1 MADETARPG
10 EFDLIAR
17 YLRPLADDPAALNLT
32 DDAAAFT
39 PPPGADLVLTKDM
52 VAAGIHF
59 FPNDA
64 AASISRKALRVNLS
78 DLAAK
83 GARPV
88 GYLLGL
94 ALPADWTADWMADF
108 AAGLAEDQRAYGITL
123 LGGDTVKAPSGLT
136 LSITA
141 IGAVP
146 SGTMVRRGGARV
158 GDVLFVS
165 GTIGDAALGL
175 RLRLGTIDGTP
186 AGEGAGHL
194 LDRYLHP
201 QPRLALAEAVR
212 LHASAA
218 LDVSDGLVGDLG
230 HILKASGVGARIEA
244 ARVPLS
250 AAARA
255 LVEAD
260 PSALGSVLSGGD
272 DYEILASVPRDH
284 VAAYQLAAAAAGV
297 PVTPI
302 GEIIAGAGPALVVGS
317 DGAPIRLERASHD
330 HF

>member
-1 MADETARPG
+1 MAEAAARPG

-17 YLRPLADDPAALNLT
+17 YLRPLAEDPAALNLT

-39 PPPGADLVLTKDM
+39 PPPGCDLVLTKDM

-59 FPNDA
+59 FPDDPPR
-64 AASISRKALRVNLS
+64 SIARKALRVNLS

-83 GARPV
+83 GATPV

-94 ALPADWTADWMADF
+94 ALPGDWTEGFMAEF
-108 AAGLAEDQRAYGITL
+108 AAGLAGDQAEFGITL
-123 LGGDTVKAPSGLT
+123 LGGDTVKASGGLT

-146 SGTMVRRGGARV
+146 SGTMVRRAGARV
-158 GDVLFVS
+158 GDLILVS

-175 RLRLGTIDGTP
+175 RLRLGNIGGTA
-186 AGEGAGHL
+186 AGEGAAYL

-201 QPRLALAEAVR
+201 QPRTALAAAVR
-212 LHASAA
+212 RHASAA
-218 LDVSDGLVGDLG
+218 LDVSDGLVGDLS
-230 HILKASGVGARIEA
+230 HMLKASGVGARIEA

-250 AAARA
+250 PAARA
-255 LVEAD
+255 LVAAD
-260 PSALGSVLSGGD
+260 ATALASVLSGGD
-272 DYEILASVPRDH
+272 DYEILASVPPGE
-284 VAAYQLAAAAAGV
+284 VEAYRAAAAAAGID
-297 PVTPI
+297 VTVI
-302 GEIIAGAGPALVVGS
+302 GEIVAGNGPALVVGA

>member
-1 MADETARPG
+1 MAEAAARPG

-17 YLRPLADDPAALNLT
+17 YLRPLAEDPAALNLT
-32 DDAAAFT
+32 DDAAAFS

-59 FPNDA
+59 FPDDPP
-64 AASISRKALRVNLS
+64 ASIARKALRVNLS

-83 GARPV
+83 GATPV

-94 ALPADWTADWMADF
+94 ALPGDWTEAWMEAF
-108 AAGLAEDQRAYGITL
+108 AAGLADDQARFGITL
-123 LGGDTVKAPSGLT
+123 LGGDTVKAAGGLT

-146 SGTMVRRGGARV
+146 TGGMVRRAGARV
-158 GDVLFVS
+158 GDRIVVT

-175 RLRLGTIDGTP
+175 RLRLGTLDGAA
-186 AGEGAGHL
+186 AGGDAAHL

-201 QPRLALAEAVR
+201 QPRTALAAAVR

-230 HILKASGVGARIEA
+230 HMLKASGVGARIET

-250 AAARA
+250 PAARA
-255 LVEAD
+255 LVEAV
-260 PSALGSVLSGGD
+260 PSAFGSVLSGGD
-272 DYEILASVPRDH
+272 DYEILASIPPGEVE
-284 VAAYQLAAAAAGV
+284 AYRAAAAAAGIEATV
-297 PVTPI
+297 I
-302 GEIIAGAGPALVVGS
+302 GEIVAGAAPALVVGA

>member
-1 MADETARPG
+1 MAEARTRLG

-59 FPNDA
+59 FPDDPP
-64 AASISRKALRVNLS
+64 ASIARKALRVNLS

-83 GARPV
+83 GADPV

-94 ALPADWTADWMADF
+94 ALPADWTEDWMAAF
-108 AAGLAEDQRAYGITL
+108 AAGLAEDQQAFGITL
-123 LGGDTVKAPSGLT
+123 LGGDTVKAAGGLT

-146 SGTMVRRGGARV
+146 SGRMVRRAGARV
-158 GDVLFVS
+158 GDVLVVS

-175 RLRLGTIDGTP
+175 RLRLGSIDGGA
-186 AGEGAGHL
+186 AGEGADHL

-201 QPRLALAEAVR
+201 RPRTALAAAVR
-212 LHASAA
+212 RHASAA

-230 HILKASGVGARIEA
+230 HMLKASGVGARIEA

-250 AAARA
+250 VAARA
-255 LVEAD
+255 LVAAD
-260 PSALGSVLSGGD
+260 PSALSSVLSGGD
-272 DYEILASVPRDH
+272 DYEILASIPPRN
-284 VAAYQLAAAAAGV
+284 VAGYRAEAAAAGIDATV
-297 PVTPI
+297 I
-302 GEIIAGAGPALVVGS
+302 GEIVAGAGPAVVIDA
-317 DGAPIRLERASHD
+317 DGTPIRLERASHD

>member
-1 MADETARPG
+1 MAEDAARPG

-32 DDAAAFT
+32 DDAAAFV
-39 PPPGADLVLTKDM
+39 PPPGQSLVLTKDM
-52 VAAGIHF
+52 VAAG
-59 FPNDA
+59 
-64 AASISRKALRVNLS
+64 SIARKALRVNLS

-83 GARPV
+83 GARPL

-94 ALPADWTADWMADF
+94 ALPADWTPEWMADF
-108 AAGLAEDQRAYGITL
+108 AAGLAGDQAAYGIAL
-123 LGGDTVKAPSGLT
+123 LGGDTVKAAGGLT

-146 SGTMVRRGGARV
+146 DGGMVRRAGAKA
-158 GDVLFVS
+158 GDAIYVS

-175 RLRLGTIDGTP
+175 RLRLGTLDGAA
-186 AGEGAGHL
+186 AGEGTAHL

-212 LHASAA
+212 LHAHAA

-230 HILKASGVGARIEA
+230 HMLKASGVGARLEA
-244 ARVPLS
+244 ALVPLS
-250 AAARA
+250 DASRA
-255 LVEAD
+255 LVGSD
-260 PSALGSVLSGGD
+260 PSALVSILSGGD
-272 DYEILASVPRDH
+272 DYEILAAVPLDR
-284 VAAYQLAAAAAGV
+284 AAVFEAEAKAVGV
-297 PVTPI
+297 PVTRI
-302 GEIIAGAGPALVVGS
+302 GTILAEP
-317 DGAPIRLERASHD
+317 GAPQVVDGEGRMIQLARVSHD

>member
-1 MADETARPG
+1 MAEDKARPG

-59 FPNDA
+59 FPDDPP
-64 AASISRKALRVNLS
+64 ASIARKALRVNLS

-94 ALPADWTADWMADF
+94 ALPADWTTDWMADF
-108 AAGLAEDQRAYGITL
+108 AAGLAADQQAFGITL
-123 LGGDTVKAPSGLT
+123 LGGDTVKAPGGLT

-146 SGTMVRRGGARV
+146 SGMMVRRAGARV
-158 GDVLFVS
+158 GDVLIVS

-175 RLRLGTIDGTP
+175 RLRLGTIDGAL
-186 AGEGAGHL
+186 AGEGAAHL

-201 QPRLALAEAVR
+201 QPRTVLADAVLR
-212 LHASAA
+212 HASAA
-218 LDVSDGLVGDLG
+218 LDISDGLVGDLG
-230 HILKASGVGARIEA
+230 HMLKASGVGARIEA
-244 ARVPLS
+244 ARLPLS
-250 AAARA
+250 AGARA
-255 LVEAD
+255 LVAAE
-260 PSALGSVLSGGD
+260 PSALASVLSGGD

-284 VAAYQLAAAAAGV
+284 VEAYRLAADAAGIA
-297 PVTPI
+297 VTAI
-302 GEIIAGAGPALVVGS
+302 GEILAGAGPALVVGS
-317 DGAPIRLERASHD
+317 DGAAIRLERASHD

>member
-1 MADETARPG
+1 MAEDAARPG

-32 DDAAAFT
+32 DDAAAFV
-39 PPPGADLVLTKDM
+39 PPPGQSLVLTKDM
-52 VAAGIHF
+52 VAAGVHF
-59 FPNDA
+59 FPDDPA
-64 AASISRKALRVNLS
+64 VSIARKALRVNLS

-83 GARPV
+83 GARPL

-94 ALPADWTADWMADF
+94 ALPGDWTPGWMADF
-108 AAGLAEDQRAYGITL
+108 AAGLAGDQSAYGIAL
-123 LGGDTVKAPSGLT
+123 LGGDTVKASGGLT

-146 SGTMVRRGGARV
+146 EGGMVRRAGAKP
-158 GDVLFVS
+158 GDILYVS

-175 RLRLGTIDGTP
+175 RLRLGTLDGAA
-186 AGEGAGHL
+186 AGEGTAHL

-212 LHASAA
+212 LHAHAA

-230 HILKASGVGARIEA
+230 HMLKASGVGARIEA
-244 ARVPLS
+244 ARMPLS
-250 AAARA
+250 DAARA
-255 LVEAD
+255 LAGSD
-260 PSALGSVLSGGD
+260 PSALVSILSGGD
-272 DYEILASVPRDH
+272 DYEILAAVPPDR
-284 VAAYQLAAAAAGV
+284 AAAFEAEAAAMGV
-297 PVTPI
+297 PVARI
-302 GEIIAGAGPALVVGS
+302 GTILAEP
-317 DGAPIRLERASHD
+317 GAPQVVDGDGRIIHLARASHD